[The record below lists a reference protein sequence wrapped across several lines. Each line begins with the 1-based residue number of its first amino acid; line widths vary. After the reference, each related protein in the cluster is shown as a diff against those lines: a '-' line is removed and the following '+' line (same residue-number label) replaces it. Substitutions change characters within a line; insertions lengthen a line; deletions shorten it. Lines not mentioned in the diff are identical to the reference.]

1 MAGYLKRH
9 IHTIHEGHKD
19 KHCENVMIYINIEKT
34 SEFENNANQV
44 VIDPLSIPQ
53 NPKKDELNGNFQ
65 TPDPL
70 DIPENPIK
78 TEHYSAA
85 DQKLNNFLSF
95 FDSFVVDTKYSTNL
109 IESKQH
115 SCITC
120 GKKIDKDKLKTHQR
134 FCAK

>member
-1 MAGYLKRH
+1 MNWP
-9 IHTIHEGHKD
+9 I
-19 KHCENVMIYINIEKT
+19 
-34 SEFENNANQV
+34 
-44 VIDPLSIPQ
+44 VIV
-53 NPKKDELNGNFQ
+53 
-65 TPDPL
+65 
-70 DIPENPIK
+70 IK

-115 SCITC
+115 FCITC